1 MTNKEYIAQR
11 VNKNCT
17 RASCLLCA
25 EADKYPSYN
34 DCPYLPLKEIACNRP
49 LTAAD
54 VPDDLAVD

>member
-17 RASCLLCA
+17 RALCLLCA

-49 LTAAD
+49 LTSAD
-54 VPDDLAVD
+54 VPDDLATD

>member
-25 EADKYPSYN
+25 ESDKSPSYN
-34 DCPYLPLKEIACNRP
+34 DCPYPPLKEIACNRP

-54 VPDDLAVD
+54 VPDDLATD

>member
-25 EADKYPSYN
+25 EADKYPRYN
-34 DCPYLPLKEIACNRP
+34 DCPYLPCLLYTSPSPR
-49 LTAAD
+49 
-54 VPDDLAVD
+54 V

>member
-25 EADKYPSYN
+25 EADKYPSITIAHIS
-34 DCPYLPLKEIACNRP
+34 PLKKS
-49 LTAAD
+49 
-54 VPDDLAVD
+54 LATGP